1 MKILPKCPKHRSNRN
16 QTTEV
21 EDGVRLNAA
30 TDDEDGTDGRETS
43 PGEGIAGGSTGKPVP

>member
-30 TDDEDGTDGRETS
+30 ADDEDGADGRD
-43 PGEGIAGGSTGKPVP
+43 GEASALI